1 MQTDVG
7 SPIETVTASF
17 IYAVRY
23 GYSDTVI
30 HNDNQLRI
38 FPREGE
44 GQSVTG
50 TELWSIPPGRG
61 VDYKDRFGNKVRR
74 LRVIE
79 PHSTFIVA
87 AGGRVCLS
95 TEPPAYDDLLISD
108 LQELPE
114 TYEYTAVS
122 PLVDP
127 ESVAESALD
136 VAGSDGHL
144 LVTVNSVVQWVYQ
157 NIVYKRGTTSVATTA
172 DQVLVAGE
180 GVCQDKTHLALGML
194 RALKVPCRYASG
206 LITGQTGETHSWVEF
221 FHPVHGWLGADPTRG
236 RVLPPARDYVKLGVG
251 RDYTDVSPVTGSFLS
266 KGEAEDI
273 AAIAD
278 VSLDDNQPTLGDAL
292 ELLERAYVVQNETG
306 NPVSPMERPE
316 RDR

>member
-44 GQSVTG
+44 GQSVTE
-50 TELWSIPPGRG
+50 TELWSIPSGRS
-61 VDYKDRFGNKVRR
+61 VDYKDRFGNQVRR
-74 LRVIE
+74 LRVTE
-79 PHSTFIVA
+79 PHTTFIVA
-87 AGGRVCLS
+87 VAGKVRLS
-95 TEPPAYDDLLISD
+95 TELPAGDDVRIAD

-114 TYEYTAVS
+114 SFEYTAVS

-127 ESVAESALD
+127 DTVACLAKD
-136 VAGSDGHL
+136 VVYGAD
-144 LVTVNSVVQWVYQ
+144 TVINAVNNIVQWVYQ
-157 NIVYKRGTTSVATTA
+157 NIRYKRGATSVATTA
-172 DQVLVAGE
+172 DQVVMAGE

-194 RALKVPCRYASG
+194 RALKIPCRYASG

-221 FHPVHGWLGADPTRG
+221 YHPNHGWLGADPTKGIILR
-236 RVLPPARDYVKLGVG
+236 PASDYVKLSVG

-266 KGEAEDI
+266 KGEAEGI
-273 AAIAD
+273 AAIAA
-278 VSLDDNQPTLGDAL
+278 VYLDSSQPTLEDAL
-292 ELLERAYVVQNETG
+292 ELLERAYVVQNENG